1 MELRKYL
8 ASNRCARDVEWD
20 GAVQF
25 KAEEGGGNAGVV
37 QTEGM
42 LTSTKRWRRFHIFE
56 KQCIFV
62 INL

>member
-20 GAVQF
+20 GDVQF
-25 KAEEGGGNAGVV
+25 KAEGGGNAGVV

-42 LTSTKRWRRFHIFE
+42 LTSTKRWR
-56 KQCIFV
+56 
-62 INL
+62 